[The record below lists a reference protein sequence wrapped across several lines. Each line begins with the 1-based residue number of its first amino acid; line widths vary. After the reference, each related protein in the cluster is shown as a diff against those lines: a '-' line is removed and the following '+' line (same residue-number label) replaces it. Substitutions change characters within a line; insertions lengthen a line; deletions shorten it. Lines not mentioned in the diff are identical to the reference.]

1 MLLGANPIFRLI
13 LQVNALAVLY
23 SKLLGVELNSQ
34 TDVLVTV
41 GAYLS
46 LYY

>member
-1 MLLGANPIFRLI
+1 
-13 LQVNALAVLY
+13 LAKLY
-23 SKLLGVELNSQ
+23 SQLLEVPVNPQ

-46 LYY
+46 LYYAFMGWLNPGDEVISKN